1 MNNLEKILFK
11 YDEYGN
17 VLLQLFLLFK
27 NTSHLVKINFII
39 NKTIQSFFFLLFVG
53 LLSIVQAQEISDT
66 KFGKGMINFIAKD
79 SSFSVKFAPR
89 IQSRF
94 QSQWDY
100 NEEEYDDAELN
111 FLVRRARLKFG
122 GFAFTPKLKY
132 KIELGL
138 SNRDLSGA
146 SVYNRNTPRYILDA
160 VVMWNFHE
168 NFELWAGQTKLPG
181 NIERV
186 VSSANLQLI
195 DRSLL
200 NSKFNI
206 DRDMGI
212 QLRHKTKLGGN
223 WISREK
229 FSISQGEGR
238 NITEG
243 NIGGLQ
249 YTSRLELLPFGEFSS
264 KGDYSQGDL
273 KREKSIKAM
282 FGFTYDINNNAVKNR
297 SNMGSYM
304 TQSNGGLFETD
315 ITTVFI
321 DGVIKYNGFSLTGEY
336 ASRNADTIEALEAD
350 GRTKTGA
357 VVGAGS
363 AINFQGSYLFKNNVE
378 MTLRYTN
385 VDFKEVT
392 RLSDLQQI
400 TYGISKYVVGH
411 SLKIQADLSFSQ
423 SSSMRDFVLFR
434 TGFDLHF

>member
-1 MNNLEKILFK
+1 MKQLILSF
-11 YDEYGN
+11 
-17 VLLQLFLLFK
+17 LFIPL
-27 NTSHLVKINFII
+27 
-39 NKTIQSFFFLLFVG
+39 G
-53 LLSIVQAQEISDT
+53 LLLQAQEISDT
-66 KFGKGMINFIAKD
+66 KFGNGMINFIAKD

-89 IQSRF
+89 VQSRY
-94 QSQWDY
+94 QSEWSYNGEDY
-100 NEEEYDDAELN
+100 DPVDIN
-111 FLVRRARLKFG
+111 FSVRRARLKFG
-122 GFAFTPKLKY
+122 GFAFSPKLKY

-138 SNRDLSGA
+138 SNRDISGA
-146 SVYNRNTPRYILDA
+146 NVYNRNTPRYILDA
-160 VVMWNFHE
+160 VVMWNFYE
-168 NFELWAGQTKLPG
+168 KFELWAGQTKLPG

-212 QLRHKTKLGGN
+212 QLRHKLRLGGN
-223 WISREK
+223 WIIKEK

-282 FGFTYDINNNAVKNR
+282 FGFTYDINENAVKSR
-297 SNMGSYM
+297 SNMGSYLI
-304 TQSNGGLFETD
+304 QSSGGLFETD
-315 ITTVFI
+315 ITTIFL
-321 DGVIKYNGFSLTGEY
+321 DGVIKYNGFALTGEY
-336 ASRNADTIEALEAD
+336 ANRDADQIEALEED

-363 AINFQGSYLFKNNVE
+363 ASNIQGSYLFKNNFE
-378 MTLRYTN
+378 ITARYTN
-385 VDFKEVT
+385 INFKEIT
-392 RLSDLQQI
+392 RLSDLKQI
-400 TYGISKYVVGH
+400 TLGVSKYVVGH
-411 SLKIQADLSFSQ
+411 SLKIQADISLLNANGIK
-423 SSSMRDFVLFR
+423 DNVLFR

>member
-1 MNNLEKILFK
+1 MMLKAKQITLILCVIFSS
-11 YDEYGN
+11 
-17 VLLQLFLLFK
+17 FLK
-27 NTSHLVKINFII
+27 
-39 NKTIQSFFFLLFVG
+39 
-53 LLSIVQAQEISDT
+53 AQEVSDT

-89 IQSRF
+89 IQSRY
-94 QSQWDY
+94 QGQWDY
-100 NEEEYDDAELN
+100 DGEEYDEANLN
-111 FLVRRARLKFG
+111 FIVRRARLKFG

-132 KIELGL
+132 KMELGL
-138 SNRDLSGA
+138 SNRDISGA
-146 SVYNRNTPRYILDA
+146 SIYNRNTPRYILDA
-160 VVMWNFHE
+160 VIMWNFHE

-181 NIERV
+181 DIERV

-206 DRDMGI
+206 DRDMGV
-212 QLRHKTKLGGN
+212 QLRHKTKWGGN
-223 WISREK
+223 FITREK

-238 NITEG
+238 NITVG
-243 NIGGLQ
+243 NLGGLQ

-315 ITTVFI
+315 ISTVFI
-321 DGVIKYNGFSLTGEY
+321 DGVIKYNGFALTGEY

-363 AINFQGSYLFKNNVE
+363 AINFQGSYLLKNNLE

-411 SLKIQADLSFSQ
+411 SLKIQADLTFSQ
-423 SSSMRDFVLFR
+423 SDATRDYVLFR

>member
-1 MNNLEKILFK
+1 MKKLIL
-11 YDEYGN
+11 
-17 VLLQLFLLFK
+17 
-27 NTSHLVKINFII
+27 
-39 NKTIQSFFFLLFVG
+39 SFLFVSLG
-53 LLSIVQAQEISDT
+53 LSLQAQEINDN
-66 KFGKGMINFIAKD
+66 KFGNGMINFIAKD

-89 IQSRF
+89 IQSRY
-94 QSQWDY
+94 QTERSYYEEDY
-100 NEEEYDDAELN
+100 DPIDIN
-111 FLVRRARLKFG
+111 FSVRRARLKFD
-122 GFAFTPKLKY
+122 GFAFSPKLKY

-138 SNRDLSGA
+138 SNRDISGA
-146 SVYNRNTPRYILDA
+146 SAYNRNTPRYILDA
-160 VVMWNFHE
+160 VVIWNFHE

-212 QLRHKTKLGGN
+212 QLRHKSRFGGN
-223 WISREK
+223 WIIKEK

-282 FGFTYDINNNAVKNR
+282 FGFTYDINENAVKSR

-304 TQSNGGLFETD
+304 IQSSGGLFETD
-315 ITTVFI
+315 ITTIFL
-321 DGVIKYNGFSLTGEY
+321 DGIIKYNGYAFMGEY
-336 ASRNADTIEALEAD
+336 ANRDADQIEALEED
-350 GRTKTGA
+350 GRAKTGA

-363 AINFQGSYLFKNNVE
+363 ALNIQGSYLFKSNFE
-378 MTLRYTN
+378 ITARYTN
-385 VDFKEVT
+385 INFKEIT
-392 RLSDLQQI
+392 RLSDLKQI
-400 TYGISKYVVGH
+400 TFGVSKYVVGH
-411 SLKIQADLSFSQ
+411 SLKIQADISLSNVN
-423 SSSMRDFVLFR
+423 RIKNNVLFR

>member
-1 MNNLEKILFK
+1 MKQLILSF
-11 YDEYGN
+11 
-17 VLLQLFLLFK
+17 LFIPL
-27 NTSHLVKINFII
+27 
-39 NKTIQSFFFLLFVG
+39 G
-53 LLSIVQAQEISDT
+53 LSLQAQEISDT
-66 KFGKGMINFIAKD
+66 KFGNGMINFIAKD

-89 IQSRF
+89 VQSRY
-94 QSQWDY
+94 QSEWSYNGEDY
-100 NEEEYDDAELN
+100 DPVDIN
-111 FLVRRARLKFG
+111 FSVRRARLKFG
-122 GFAFTPKLKY
+122 GFAFSPKLKY

-138 SNRDLSGA
+138 SNRDISGA
-146 SVYNRNTPRYILDA
+146 NVYNRNTPRYILDA
-160 VVMWNFHE
+160 VVMWNFYE
-168 NFELWAGQTKLPG
+168 KFELWAGQTKLPG

-212 QLRHKTKLGGN
+212 QLRHKLRLGGN
-223 WISREK
+223 WIIKEK

-282 FGFTYDINNNAVKNR
+282 FGFTYDINENAVKSR
-297 SNMGSYM
+297 SNMGSYLI
-304 TQSNGGLFETD
+304 QSSGGLFETD
-315 ITTVFI
+315 ITTIFL
-321 DGVIKYNGFSLTGEY
+321 DGVIKYNGFALTGEY
-336 ASRNADTIEALEAD
+336 ANRDADQIEALEED

-363 AINFQGSYLFKNNVE
+363 ASNIQGSYLFKNNFE
-378 MTLRYTN
+378 ITARYTN
-385 VDFKEVT
+385 INFKKIT
-392 RLSDLQQI
+392 RLSDLKQI
-400 TYGISKYVVGH
+400 TFGVSKYVVGH
-411 SLKIQADLSFSQ
+411 SLKIQADISLLNASGIK
-423 SSSMRDFVLFR
+423 DNVLFR

>member
-1 MNNLEKILFK
+1 MLKAKQITLILCVIFSS
-11 YDEYGN
+11 
-17 VLLQLFLLFK
+17 FLK
-27 NTSHLVKINFII
+27 
-39 NKTIQSFFFLLFVG
+39 
-53 LLSIVQAQEISDT
+53 AQEVSDT

-89 IQSRF
+89 IQSRY
-94 QSQWDY
+94 QGQWDY
-100 NEEEYDDAELN
+100 DGEEYDEANLN
-111 FLVRRARLKFG
+111 FIVRRARLKFG

-132 KIELGL
+132 KMELGL
-138 SNRDLSGA
+138 SNRDISGA
-146 SVYNRNTPRYILDA
+146 SIYNRNTPRYILDA
-160 VVMWNFHE
+160 VIMWNFHE

-206 DRDMGI
+206 DRDMGV
-212 QLRHKTKLGGN
+212 QLRHKTKWGGN
-223 WISREK
+223 FITREK

-238 NITEG
+238 NITVG
-243 NIGGLQ
+243 NLGGLQ

-315 ITTVFI
+315 ISTVFI
-321 DGVIKYNGFSLTGEY
+321 DGVIKYNGFALTGEY

-363 AINFQGSYLFKNNVE
+363 AINFQGSYLLKNNVE

-411 SLKIQADLSFSQ
+411 SLKIQADLTFSQ
-423 SSSMRDFVLFR
+423 SDATRDYVLFR

>member
-1 MNNLEKILFK
+1 M
-11 YDEYGN
+11 
-17 VLLQLFLLFK
+17 
-27 NTSHLVKINFII
+27 FISI
-39 NKTIQSFFFLLFVG
+39 G
-53 LLSIVQAQEISDT
+53 LSLKAQEISDT
-66 KFGKGMINFIAKD
+66 KFGNGMINFIAKD

-94 QSQWDY
+94 QSELSYYEEDY
-100 NEEEYDDAELN
+100 DPVDIN
-111 FLVRRARLKFG
+111 FSVRRARLKFD
-122 GFAFTPKLKY
+122 GFAFSPKLKY

-138 SNRDLSGA
+138 SNRDISGA
-146 SVYNRNTPRYILDA
+146 SAFNRNTPRYILDA
-160 VVMWNFHE
+160 VVIWNFYE

-195 DRSLL
+195 DRSIL

-212 QLRHKTKLGGN
+212 QLRHKSRLGGN
-223 WISREK
+223 WIIKEK

-282 FGFTYDINNNAVKNR
+282 FGFTYDINENAVKSR

-304 TQSNGGLFETD
+304 IQSSGGLFETD
-315 ITTVFI
+315 ITTIFL
-321 DGVIKYNGFSLTGEY
+321 DGIIKYNGYAFMGEY
-336 ASRNADTIEALEAD
+336 ANRDADQIEALEED
-350 GRTKTGA
+350 GRAKTGA

-363 AINFQGSYLFKNNVE
+363 ALNIQGSYLFKSNFE
-378 MTLRYTN
+378 ITARYTN
-385 VDFKEVT
+385 INFKEIT
-392 RLSDLQQI
+392 RLSDLKQI
-400 TYGISKYVVGH
+400 TFGVSKYVVGH
-411 SLKIQADLSFSQ
+411 SLKIQADISLSNVN
-423 SSSMRDFVLFR
+423 RIKNNVLFR

>member
-1 MNNLEKILFK
+1 M
-11 YDEYGN
+11 
-17 VLLQLFLLFK
+17 
-27 NTSHLVKINFII
+27 
-39 NKTIQSFFFLLFVG
+39 NKTIQSFFLLFVG

-304 TQSNGGLFETD
+304 TQFNGSLFETD

-321 DGVIKYNGFSLTGEY
+321 DGVIKYNGFALTGEY

>member
-1 MNNLEKILFK
+1 MKQLISSFLFIP
-11 YDEYGN
+11 
-17 VLLQLFLLFK
+17 F
-27 NTSHLVKINFII
+27 
-39 NKTIQSFFFLLFVG
+39 G
-53 LLSIVQAQEISDT
+53 LLLQAQEISDT
-66 KFGKGMINFIAKD
+66 KFGNGMINFIAKD

-89 IQSRF
+89 VQSRY
-94 QSQWDY
+94 QSEWSYNGEDY
-100 NEEEYDDAELN
+100 DPADIN
-111 FLVRRARLKFG
+111 FSVRRARLKFG
-122 GFAFTPKLKY
+122 GFAFSPKLKY

-138 SNRDLSGA
+138 SNRDISGA
-146 SVYNRNTPRYILDA
+146 NIYNRNTPRYILDA

-206 DRDMGI
+206 DRDIGI
-212 QLRHKTKLGGN
+212 QLRHKLRLGGN
-223 WISREK
+223 WIIKEK

-282 FGFTYDINNNAVKNR
+282 FGFTYDINENAVKSR
-297 SNMGSYM
+297 SNMGSYLI
-304 TQSNGGLFETD
+304 QSSGGLFETD
-315 ITTVFI
+315 ITTIFL
-321 DGVIKYNGFSLTGEY
+321 DGVIKYNGFALTGEY
-336 ASRNADTIEALEAD
+336 ANRDADQIEALEED

-363 AINFQGSYLFKNNVE
+363 ASNIQGSYLFKNNFE
-378 MTLRYTN
+378 ITARYTN
-385 VDFKEVT
+385 INFKEIT
-392 RLSDLQQI
+392 RLSDLKQI
-400 TYGISKYVVGH
+400 TFGVSKYVVGH
-411 SLKIQADLSFSQ
+411 SLKIQADISLLNASGIK
-423 SSSMRDFVLFR
+423 DNVLFR

>member
-1 MNNLEKILFK
+1 M
-11 YDEYGN
+11 
-17 VLLQLFLLFK
+17 
-27 NTSHLVKINFII
+27 
-39 NKTIQSFFFLLFVG
+39 NKTIQSFFLLFVG

-321 DGVIKYNGFSLTGEY
+321 DGVIKYNGFALTGEY

>member
-1 MNNLEKILFK
+1 MKIK
-11 YDEYGN
+11 
-17 VLLQLFLLFK
+17 
-27 NTSHLVKINFII
+27 
-39 NKTIQSFFFLLFVG
+39 
-53 LLSIVQAQEISDT
+53 LLSCLFFTVVLINSVFAQEISDT
-66 KFGKGMINFIAKD
+66 KFGKGVINFIAKD

-89 IQSRF
+89 IQSRY

-100 NEEEYDDAELN
+100 SGEDYDEAELN

-195 DRSLL
+195 DRSIL

-206 DRDMGI
+206 DRDMGV
-212 QLRHKTKLGGN
+212 QLRHKIKLGGN
-223 WISREK
+223 WITREK
-229 FSISQGEGR
+229 FSVSQGEGR

-264 KGDYSQGDL
+264 NGDYSQGDL
-273 KREKSIKAM
+273 KREKTIKAM
-282 FGFTYDINNNAVKNR
+282 FGFTYDINKNAVKNR

-304 TQSNGGLFETD
+304 TRLDGGFFETD
-315 ITTVFI
+315 ITTVFL
-321 DGVIKYNGFSLTGEY
+321 DGVIKYYGFAITGEY
-336 ASRNADTIEALEAD
+336 ANRNADTIEALEAD
-350 GRTKTGA
+350 GITKTGA

-363 AINFQGSYLFKNNVE
+363 AFNFQGSYLFKNNVE
-378 MTLRYTN
+378 MTIRYTK
-385 VDFKEVT
+385 VDFQEVT
-392 RLSDLQQI
+392 RLSDLKQI
-400 TYGISKYVVGH
+400 TYGISKYVMGH

-423 SSSMRDFVLFR
+423 SNSTKDYLLFR

>member
-1 MNNLEKILFK
+1 MKQLISSFLFIP
-11 YDEYGN
+11 
-17 VLLQLFLLFK
+17 L
-27 NTSHLVKINFII
+27 
-39 NKTIQSFFFLLFVG
+39 G
-53 LLSIVQAQEISDT
+53 LLLQAQEISDT
-66 KFGKGMINFIAKD
+66 KFGNGMINFIAKD

-89 IQSRF
+89 IQSRY
-94 QSQWDY
+94 QSEWSYNGEDY
-100 NEEEYDDAELN
+100 DPADIN
-111 FLVRRARLKFG
+111 FSVRRARLKFG
-122 GFAFTPKLKY
+122 GFAFSPKLKY

-138 SNRDLSGA
+138 SNRDISGA
-146 SVYNRNTPRYILDA
+146 NVYNRNTPRYILDA

-168 NFELWAGQTKLPG
+168 KFELWAGQTKLPG

-212 QLRHKTKLGGN
+212 QLRHKLRLGGN
-223 WISREK
+223 WIIKEK

-282 FGFTYDINNNAVKNR
+282 FGFTYDINENAVKSR
-297 SNMGSYM
+297 SNMGSYLI
-304 TQSNGGLFETD
+304 QSSGGLFETD
-315 ITTVFI
+315 ITTIFL
-321 DGVIKYNGFSLTGEY
+321 DGVIKYNGFALTGEY
-336 ASRNADTIEALEAD
+336 ANRDADQIEALEED

-363 AINFQGSYLFKNNVE
+363 ASNIQGSYLFKNNFE
-378 MTLRYTN
+378 ITARYTN
-385 VDFKEVT
+385 INFKEIT
-392 RLSDLQQI
+392 RLSDLKQI
-400 TYGISKYVVGH
+400 TFGVSKYVVGH
-411 SLKIQADLSFSQ
+411 SLKIQADISLLNASGIK
-423 SSSMRDFVLFR
+423 DNVLFR

>member
-1 MNNLEKILFK
+1 M
-11 YDEYGN
+11 
-17 VLLQLFLLFK
+17 
-27 NTSHLVKINFII
+27 
-39 NKTIQSFFFLLFVG
+39 NKTIQSFFLLFVG

-243 NIGGLQ
+243 NIGGLH

-321 DGVIKYNGFSLTGEY
+321 DGVIKYNGFALTGEY

>member
-1 MNNLEKILFK
+1 MIKANQ
-11 YDEYGN
+11 Y
-17 VLLQLFLLFK
+17 
-27 NTSHLVKINFII
+27 
-39 NKTIQSFFFLLFVG
+39 FFLLCVV
-53 LLSIVQAQEISDT
+53 LTTLVQAQEISDT

-89 IQSRF
+89 IQSRY
-94 QSQWDY
+94 QSQWDFDG
-100 NEEEYDDAELN
+100 EEYGDPDLN
-111 FLVRRARLKFG
+111 FIVRRARLKFG

-132 KIELGL
+132 KMELGL
-138 SNRDLSGA
+138 SNRDISGA
-146 SVYNRNTPRYILDA
+146 SIYNKNTPRYILDA
-160 VVMWNFHE
+160 VIMWNFHE

-206 DRDMGI
+206 DRDMGV
-212 QLRHKTKLGGN
+212 QLRHKTKWGGN
-223 WISREK
+223 FVTREK

-238 NITEG
+238 NITVG
-243 NIGGLQ
+243 NLGGIQ

-273 KREKSIKAM
+273 KREKSVKAM

-304 TQSNGGLFETD
+304 TQSGGGLFETD
-315 ITTVFI
+315 IETVFV
-321 DGVIKYNGFSLTGEY
+321 DGVVKYKGFALTGEY
-336 ASRNADTIEALEAD
+336 AHRDADTIEALEAD
-350 GRTKTGA
+350 GSTKTGA

-411 SLKIQADLSFSQ
+411 SLKIQADLTFSQ
-423 SSSMRDFVLFR
+423 SDATRDYVLFR

>member
-1 MNNLEKILFK
+1 MKQLILSF
-11 YDEYGN
+11 
-17 VLLQLFLLFK
+17 LFIPL
-27 NTSHLVKINFII
+27 
-39 NKTIQSFFFLLFVG
+39 G
-53 LLSIVQAQEISDT
+53 LSLQAQEISDT
-66 KFGKGMINFIAKD
+66 KFGNGMINFIAKD

-89 IQSRF
+89 VQSRY
-94 QSQWDY
+94 QSEWSYNGEDY
-100 NEEEYDDAELN
+100 DPANIN
-111 FLVRRARLKFG
+111 FSVRRARLKFG
-122 GFAFTPKLKY
+122 GFAFSPKLKY

-138 SNRDLSGA
+138 SNRDISGA
-146 SVYNRNTPRYILDA
+146 NVYNRNTPRYILDA

-206 DRDMGI
+206 DRDVGI
-212 QLRHKTKLGGN
+212 QLRHKLRLGGN
-223 WISREK
+223 WIIKEK

-282 FGFTYDINNNAVKNR
+282 FGFTYDINENAVKSR
-297 SNMGSYM
+297 SNMGSYLI
-304 TQSNGGLFETD
+304 QSSGGLFETD
-315 ITTVFI
+315 ITTIFL
-321 DGVIKYNGFSLTGEY
+321 DGVIKYNGFALTGEY
-336 ASRNADTIEALEAD
+336 ANRDADQIEALEED

-363 AINFQGSYLFKNNVE
+363 ASNIQGSYLFKNNFE
-378 MTLRYTN
+378 ITARYTN
-385 VDFKEVT
+385 INFKEIT
-392 RLSDLQQI
+392 RLSDLKQI
-400 TYGISKYVVGH
+400 TFGVSKYVVGH
-411 SLKIQADLSFSQ
+411 SLKIQADISLLNANGIK
-423 SSSMRDFVLFR
+423 DNVLFR

>member
-1 MNNLEKILFK
+1 MMLKAKQFTLILCVIFSS
-11 YDEYGN
+11 
-17 VLLQLFLLFK
+17 FLK
-27 NTSHLVKINFII
+27 
-39 NKTIQSFFFLLFVG
+39 
-53 LLSIVQAQEISDT
+53 AQEVSDT

-89 IQSRF
+89 IQSRY
-94 QSQWDY
+94 QGQWDY
-100 NEEEYDDAELN
+100 DGEEYDEANLN
-111 FLVRRARLKFG
+111 FIVRRARLKFG

-132 KIELGL
+132 KMELGL
-138 SNRDLSGA
+138 SNRDISGA
-146 SVYNRNTPRYILDA
+146 STYNKNTPRYILDA
-160 VVMWNFHE
+160 VIMWNFHE

-206 DRDMGI
+206 DRDMGV
-212 QLRHKTKLGGN
+212 QLRHKTKWGRN
-223 WISREK
+223 FITREK

-238 NITEG
+238 NITVG
-243 NIGGLQ
+243 NLGGLQ

-315 ITTVFI
+315 ISTVFI
-321 DGVIKYNGFSLTGEY
+321 DGVIKYNGFALTGEY

-411 SLKIQADLSFSQ
+411 SLKIQADLTFSQ
-423 SSSMRDFVLFR
+423 SDATRDYVLFR

>member
-1 MNNLEKILFK
+1 MKQLILSF
-11 YDEYGN
+11 
-17 VLLQLFLLFK
+17 LFIPL
-27 NTSHLVKINFII
+27 
-39 NKTIQSFFFLLFVG
+39 G
-53 LLSIVQAQEISDT
+53 LLLQAQEISDT
-66 KFGKGMINFIAKD
+66 KFGNGMINFIAKD

-89 IQSRF
+89 VQSRY
-94 QSQWDY
+94 QSEWSYDGEDY
-100 NEEEYDDAELN
+100 DPADIN
-111 FLVRRARLKFG
+111 FSVRRARLKFG
-122 GFAFTPKLKY
+122 GFAFSPKLKY

-138 SNRDLSGA
+138 SNRDISGA
-146 SVYNRNTPRYILDA
+146 NIYNRNTPRYILDA

-206 DRDMGI
+206 DRDIGI
-212 QLRHKTKLGGN
+212 QLWHKLRLGGN
-223 WISREK
+223 WIIKEK

-282 FGFTYDINNNAVKNR
+282 FGFTYDINENAVKSR
-297 SNMGSYM
+297 SNMGSYLI
-304 TQSNGGLFETD
+304 QSSGGLFETD
-315 ITTVFI
+315 ITTIFL
-321 DGVIKYNGFSLTGEY
+321 DGVIKYNGFALTGEY
-336 ASRNADTIEALEAD
+336 ANRDADQIEALEED
-350 GRTKTGA
+350 GRTKTGS

-363 AINFQGSYLFKNNVE
+363 ASNIQGSYLFKNNFE
-378 MTLRYTN
+378 ITARYTN
-385 VDFKEVT
+385 INFKKIT
-392 RLSDLQQI
+392 RLSDLNQI
-400 TYGISKYVVGH
+400 TFGVSKYVVGH
-411 SLKIQADLSFSQ
+411 SLKIQADISLLNASGIK
-423 SSSMRDFVLFR
+423 DNVLFR

>member
-1 MNNLEKILFK
+1 M
-11 YDEYGN
+11 
-17 VLLQLFLLFK
+17 
-27 NTSHLVKINFII
+27 
-39 NKTIQSFFFLLFVG
+39 NKTIQSFFLLFVG

-94 QSQWDY
+94 QSKWDY

-304 TQSNGGLFETD
+304 TQFNGGLFETD

-321 DGVIKYNGFSLTGEY
+321 DGVIKYNGFALTGEY

>member
-1 MNNLEKILFK
+1 MMLKAKQFTL
-11 YDEYGN
+11 
-17 VLLQLFLLFK
+17 VLCVIFSSFLK
-27 NTSHLVKINFII
+27 
-39 NKTIQSFFFLLFVG
+39 
-53 LLSIVQAQEISDT
+53 AQEISDT

-89 IQSRF
+89 IQSRY
-94 QSQWDY
+94 QGQWDY
-100 NEEEYDDAELN
+100 DGEEYGEANLN
-111 FLVRRARLKFG
+111 FIVRRARLKFG

-132 KIELGL
+132 KMELGL
-138 SNRDLSGA
+138 SNRDISGA
-146 SVYNRNTPRYILDA
+146 SIYNRNTPRYILDA
-160 VVMWNFHE
+160 VIMWNFHE

-206 DRDMGI
+206 DRDMGV
-212 QLRHKTKLGGN
+212 QLRHKTKLGGKFVT
-223 WISREK
+223 REK

-238 NITEG
+238 NITVG
-243 NIGGLQ
+243 NLGGLQ

-304 TQSNGGLFETD
+304 TQADGGLFETD
-315 ITTVFI
+315 IETVFI
-321 DGVIKYNGFSLTGEY
+321 DGVIKYNGLALTGEY
-336 ASRNADTIEALEAD
+336 AYRNAETIEALEAD

-363 AINFQGSYLFKNNVE
+363 AINFQGSYLLKNNVE

-392 RLSDLQQI
+392 RLSDLKQI

-411 SLKIQADLSFSQ
+411 SLKIQADLTFSQ
-423 SSSMRDFVLFR
+423 SDTTRDYVLFR

>member
-1 MNNLEKILFK
+1 M
-11 YDEYGN
+11 
-17 VLLQLFLLFK
+17 
-27 NTSHLVKINFII
+27 
-39 NKTIQSFFFLLFVG
+39 NKTIQSFFLLFVG

-206 DRDMGI
+206 DLDMGI

-321 DGVIKYNGFSLTGEY
+321 DGVIKYNGFALTGEY

>member
-1 MNNLEKILFK
+1 MKQLISSFLFIPFC
-11 YDEYGN
+11 
-17 VLLQLFLLFK
+17 LLL
-27 NTSHLVKINFII
+27 
-39 NKTIQSFFFLLFVG
+39 
-53 LLSIVQAQEISDT
+53 QAQEISDT
-66 KFGKGMINFIAKD
+66 KFGNGMINFIAKD

-89 IQSRF
+89 IQSRY
-94 QSQWDY
+94 QSKWSYDGEDY
-100 NEEEYDDAELN
+100 DPADIN
-111 FLVRRARLKFG
+111 FSVRRARLKFG
-122 GFAFTPKLKY
+122 GFAFSPKLKY

-138 SNRDLSGA
+138 SNRDISGA
-146 SVYNRNTPRYILDA
+146 NVYNRNTPRYILDA

-212 QLRHKTKLGGN
+212 HLRHKLRLGGN
-223 WISREK
+223 WIIKEK

-264 KGDYSQGDL
+264 KGDYFQGDL

-282 FGFTYDINNNAVKNR
+282 FGFTYDINENAVKSR
-297 SNMGSYM
+297 SNMGSYLI
-304 TQSNGGLFETD
+304 QSSGGLFETD
-315 ITTVFI
+315 ITTIFL
-321 DGVIKYNGFSLTGEY
+321 DGVIKYNGFALTGEY
-336 ASRNADTIEALEAD
+336 ANRDADQIEALEED
-350 GRTKTGA
+350 GKTKTGA

-363 AINFQGSYLFKNNVE
+363 ASNIQGSYLFKNNFE
-378 MTLRYTN
+378 ITARYTN
-385 VDFKEVT
+385 INFKKIT
-392 RLSDLQQI
+392 RLSDLKQI
-400 TYGISKYVVGH
+400 TFGVSKYIVGH
-411 SLKIQADLSFSQ
+411 SLKIQADISLLNASGIK
-423 SSSMRDFVLFR
+423 DNVLFR